1 MKISTLLV
9 SVRHATAWAVTAA
22 VLAPAAASAQ
32 VEAIDA
38 EAFAKCIDL
47 SAKVEKLAGGM
58 KFTEGPVWVGGK
70 EGKLIFSDIPANEL
84 KAWSPSEGLTVYRA
98 DSQNANGNTIDLDGL
113 LLTAEHSGRR
123 ISRTAADGTV
133 TTVVDQHDGK
143 KFNSPNDV
151 VVKSDGTIWFTD
163 PPYGLPAG
171 TAKEQEGHFVFRY
184 DPKTKTTR
192 IVSRE
197 HDMPNGLAFSPDET
211 KLYVADSG
219 KPRAIRIY
227 DVKEDG
233 TLSEGREF
241 CQIDKGGPDGIRV
254 DHEGRVWSS
263 AGDGVQVFAPDGRR
277 IGRILTPEGAANLAF
292 GGPDGQ
298 TLFITARTSLYAVPV
313 KVKDGAKRP

>member
-1 MKISTLLV
+1 MKISVVL
-9 SVRHATAWAVTAA
+9 SAPHHAAA
-22 VLAPAAASAQ
+22 LTSIAAFLSPHIASAQ
-32 VEAIDA
+32 VESIDA
-38 EAFAKCIDL
+38 DAFARCIDP
-47 SAKVEKLAGGM
+47 SAKVEKLAGDM

-84 KAWSPSEGLTVYRA
+84 KAWTPDGGLTVFRA
-98 DSQNANGNTIDLDGL
+98 DSRNANGNTTDLNEL

-123 ISRTAADGTV
+123 LSRTAADGTI
-133 TTVVDQHDGK
+133 TTVTDQHDGK

-171 TAKEQEGHFVFRY
+171 AAKEQEGHFVFRF
-184 DPKTKTTR
+184 DPQTKKTQ

-219 KPRAIRIY
+219 KPRAIRVY
-227 DVKEDG
+227 DVKADG
-233 TLSEGREF
+233 SLSEGREF
-241 CQIDKGGPDGIRV
+241 CTIDKGGPDGIRV

-263 AGDGVQVFAPDGRR
+263 AGDGVQVFAPDGTR
-277 IGRILTPEGAANLAF
+277 IGRVLTPEGAANLAF
-292 GGPDGQ
+292 GGPDGK
-298 TLFITARTSLYAVPV
+298 TLYITARTSLYAVPV
-313 KVKDGAKRP
+313 KVKDGAKR